1 MFFHSLQRRIVL
13 VFVGLLTLV
22 MALILVL
29 VTRSNEQIVA
39 AELSRELAA
48 GAHVFT
54 RLVENNQRQLETA
67 ATVLSADFAFRE
79 AIATQDR
86 PTIQSVIR
94 NHGQRIGAQAMMVV
108 STDGQLVADSQRSEA
123 TERTFPFPDLL
134 TEAETAGKSSGFR
147 TMKDGKLY
155 QIVMVPILAPRLIAW
170 VAMGFLVDDKWSSDL
185 ATMTNLSVSI
195 IWRRDSQITVLASSL
210 TKPQRASLAVAM
222 ERAADENDPILL
234 IGDER
239 YRTTTLPL
247 GQASSAVLQRSVAQ
261 AEAPFRS
268 LQSALLL
275 TVLAGLA
282 LFAIGSVMLARRIV
296 RPLNQLAAAANSIE
310 AGNYAEPV
318 PRLPPDEI
326 GRLAV
331 NFDHMRERVAS
342 REQQILKLAFED
354 SLTGLPNRTRLVTV
368 FEQQGAEK
376 HGAIAVLNLD
386 RFSLINNALGHSV
399 GDRLLSEIGSRLGL
413 LLSEDELIARLW
425 ADEFAF
431 LLPGAD
437 QAKAAKFA
445 EAVLE
450 KLRDAIILDGQ
461 RIDVDGSF
469 GIALYPADG
478 QDAATLL
485 RRAEAALSEA
495 KRLHKYFVFSDGVD
509 VGRLHEKLSLIG
521 EMRDALTRQ
530 EFRVYYQPKLNLR
543 SGKIDAAE
551 ALIRWQ
557 HPERGLIP
565 PFQFIPFAEQTG
577 FISEITPWLLENV
590 ATQTAQWREEGLF
603 ITPSSN
609 LSALDLLDPGLVEH
623 VRQLIEN
630 YQIPPHEFCLEIT
643 ESALMDDPALA
654 LKHLEQLAALGIKLS
669 IDDYG
674 VGQASLAYLKTLPVH
689 ELKIDQ
695 TFITSVAD
703 SPKNAAIA
711 RSTIM
716 LCHALKISV
725 VAEGVET
732 ASDLGWL
739 QENDCDTAQGYYL
752 ARPMPAHELAGW
764 VAAYHAAV
772 PATEKSG

>member
-1 MFFHSLQRRIVL
+1 MLAHSLQRRIVI

-39 AELSRELAA
+39 AEMSRELAA
-48 GAHVFT
+48 GSHVFT
-54 RLVENNQRQLETA
+54 RLIEHNQRQLETA

-86 PTIQSVIR
+86 PTIQSVIS
-94 NHGQRIGAQAMMVV
+94 NHGLRIGAQVMMVV
-108 STDGQLVADSQRSEA
+108 STDGQLVADTQRKS
-123 TERTFPFPDLL
+123 TEPRPFPFPDLL
-134 TEAETAGKSSGFR
+134 AEAEASGKSSGIR
-147 TMKDGKLY
+147 TMKDGKVY
-155 QIVMVPILAPRLIAW
+155 QVVLVPILAPRLIAW
-170 VAMGFLVDDKWSSDL
+170 VAMGFLVDDRWAGDL
-185 ATMTNLSVSI
+185 AAMTNLSVSI
-195 IWRRDSQITVLASSL
+195 IWRNGTRTAVLASSL
-210 TKPQRASLAVAM
+210 TAPQRAALATALTGAPEDDM
-222 ERAADENDPILL
+222 HMLTIDDEH
-234 IGDER
+234 
-239 YRTTTLPL
+239 YRTIALSL
-247 GQASSAVLQRSVAQ
+247 GQEASAVLQRSVK
-261 AEAPFRS
+261 EVSAPYRS
-268 LQSALLL
+268 LQNTLLVIML
-275 TVLAGLA
+275 SGLA
-282 LFAIGSVMLARRIV
+282 LFVIGSVMLARRIV
-296 RPLNQLAAAANSIE
+296 RPIDQLAAAANRIE
-310 AGNYAEPV
+310 AGDYAMPV
-318 PRLPPDEI
+318 PSLPPDEI

-354 SLTGLPNRTRLVTV
+354 PLTGLPNRTRLITT
-368 FEQQGAEK
+368 FDQQGEGK
-376 HGAIAVLNLD
+376 HGAVAVLNLD
-386 RFSLINNALGHSV
+386 RFTLINNALSHSV
-399 GDRLLSEIGSRLGL
+399 GDRLLSEIGSRLGQ
-413 LLSEDELIARLW
+413 LLSETDLVARLW

-431 LLPGAD
+431 LLLGAD
-437 QAKAAKFA
+437 QAEAVKFA

-450 KLRDAIILDGQ
+450 KLRDTITLDGQ
-461 RIDVDGSF
+461 RIDVGGSL

-485 RRAEAALSEA
+485 RRAEVALSEA
-495 KRLHKYFVFSDGVD
+495 KRLHKSFVFADGI
-509 VGRLHEKLSLIG
+509 GEEPLHEKLSLIG
-521 EMRDALTRQ
+521 EMRDALARQ

-565 PFQFIPFAEQTG
+565 PFRFIPFAEQTG

-590 ATQTAQWREEGLF
+590 AAQTAQWRKEGLF

-609 LSALDLLDPGLVEH
+609 LSALDLLNSGLVEH
-623 VRQLIEN
+623 VRQLIESH
-630 YQIPPHEFCLEIT
+630 QIPPHEFCLEIT

-654 LKHLEQLAALGIKLS
+654 LKHLEELAALGIKLS

-711 RSTIM
+711 RSTIV
-716 LCHALKISV
+716 LCHALGLSV

-732 ASDLGWL
+732 ASDLDWL
-739 QENDCDTAQGYYL
+739 HENGCDTAQGYYL
-752 ARPMPAHELAGW
+752 AKPMPAQELAGW
-764 VAAYHAAV
+764 VAAYHAASMA
-772 PATEKSG
+772 PP